1 MTEEKSTAEDE
12 RRKEKKKRLELRSAL
27 NLILRRL
34 RIKFIHQ
41 RVLSKGVAEPDFCFR
56 KTSM

>member
-12 RRKEKKKRLELRSAL
+12 RRKEKKRLELQSGL
-27 NLILRRL
+27 NLILKRL